1 MTFVK
6 QPSDFTRLEFCL
18 HQHADAAQLLS
29 AIEPL
34 QRGVNAT
41 DADQQQVEKL
51 IRKLEKVNPNKNSL
65 ASPLINGKWK
75 LLYTTSE
82 SILGSKRP
90 AIFRAN
96 GPIYQYIGE
105 DHMLVASGIAC
116 LAEHVGANDSRQA
129 VLLDA
134 SPVLI
139 QMLPMAKLET
149 KSRGHFST
157 R

>member
-1 MTFVK
+1 M
-6 QPSDFTRLEFCL
+6 
-18 HQHADAAQLLS
+18 LS
-29 AIEPL
+29 AIQPL
-34 QRGVNAT
+34 QRGVTAS

-90 AIFRAN
+90 AVLRAN

-105 DHMLVASGIAC
+105 AHILVASKIAC
-116 LAEHVGANDSRQA
+116 LAEHVRANSAWQA
-129 VLLDA
+129 VLLND
-134 SPVLI
+134 SPVPL
-139 QMLPMAKLET
+139 QMLPMAKPEI
-149 KSRGHFST
+149 KSHGHFST